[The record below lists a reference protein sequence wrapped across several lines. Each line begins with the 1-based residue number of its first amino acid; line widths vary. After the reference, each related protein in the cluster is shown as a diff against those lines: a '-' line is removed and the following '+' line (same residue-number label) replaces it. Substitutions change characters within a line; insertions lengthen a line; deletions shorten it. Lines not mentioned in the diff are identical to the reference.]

1 MSKVEDFLTKD
12 DELEIV
18 EAIRKAENQTSGEIR
33 IHIEKNTSLAPLE
46 RAKEVFHFLK
56 MDLTKDEN
64 GVLIYVAVE
73 SKQFAIYGDKGINKV
88 VPENF
93 WNSTRDAIQIQ
104 FKLGNFKQGLIDGI
118 LQAGNQL
125 QKHFPWDNDD
135 KNELPDTIS
144 RG

>member
-93 WNSTRDAIQIQ
+93 WNSTRDAIQNQ
-104 FKLGNFKQGLIDGI
+104 FKLGSFKQGLIDGI
-118 LQAGNQL
+118 FQAGNQL

-144 RG
+144 KG

>member
-93 WNSTRDAIQIQ
+93 WNSTRDAIQNQ

-144 RG
+144 KG